1 MTAPVGSKGVIAR
14 RFGESFDRCALRH
27 CRAHPSSASILHA
40 AHSDRPARGHEADD
54 VTDDTSAMVRPE
66 WRVASAY
73 IDGRLRQSTA
83 TIPVFNPANGSQIG
97 KVDAASSSLADEA
110 VAAAEVAFPAWRD
123 LAPEERGRVLLDAVE
138 IAEREVGELAATVS
152 LEVGKV
158 RSEAFGD
165 VAGALALVRSFVALV
180 SELAADEDHTGRPG
194 TGGASIVRIRYA
206 PVGPV
211 AVIGPWNTPLFLTF
225 NGVAPSLASGC
236 TVVVK
241 PPVEAPLALT
251 ALLHLLASNLPPGV
265 LNVVP
270 GRGSVVGAR
279 LAEHPA
285 VRAVMFTG
293 GTATG
298 RSIAASGAATI
309 KKVALELGGNDP
321 AIVLQ
326 TAHVSPQLI
335 AELVA
340 GSFAMSGQICF
351 NIKRIYV
358 HRDRHDELVAGLRA
372 ALTHLVVGDP
382 LDSGTH
388 IGPLATRDG
397 YENALRLLQSAR
409 DSGASVEELGVRSP
423 SAQWERGLYIRPTLV
438 TDIAADHELVLDEQF
453 APIVPIVVFDDDA
466 EAIAEANRTEFGL
479 ASSVWSDDLSH
490 AEAVARRIEA
500 GNTFINA
507 HRLGAS
513 VPHVPFGGVKQ
524 SGVGRTHGI
533 HSLHHCTQEH
543 AIVGFSDAAAQLP
556 GIDRWAELVRAST
569 SERTV
574 S

>member
-1 MTAPVGSKGVIAR
+1 
-14 RFGESFDRCALRH
+14 
-27 CRAHPSSASILHA
+27 
-40 AHSDRPARGHEADD
+40 
-54 VTDDTSAMVRPE
+54 MVRPE
-66 WRVASAY
+66 WRVASAFV
-73 IDGRLRQSTA
+73 DGRVRESTA
-83 TIPVFNPANGSQIG
+83 TIPVLNPANGTQIG
-97 KVDAASSSLADEA
+97 RVHASDPELADQA
-110 VAAAEVAFPAWRD
+110 VAAAEAAFPAWRD
-123 LAPEERGRVLLDAVE
+123 LPLEERGRLLLDAVAV
-138 IAEREVGELAATVS
+138 AEREVGELAATVS

-158 RSEAFGD
+158 RHEAFGD
-165 VAGALALVRSFVALV
+165 VAGALALVRGFVDLV
-180 SELAADEDHTGRPG
+180 SDLAATEDHTGEAG
-194 TGGASIVRIRYA
+194 TGAATLVRIRHV

-251 ALLHLLASNLPPGV
+251 ALLQILAAQLPAGV

-270 GRGSVVGAR
+270 GRGSVIGQR
-279 LAEHPA
+279 LVEHPA
-285 VRAVMFTG
+285 VRAIMFTG

-321 AIVLQ
+321 AIVLESARV
-326 TAHVSPQLI
+326 TPQLI
-335 AELVA
+335 AELIA

-358 HRDRHDELVAGLRA
+358 HRSRHDELLAGLRA
-372 ALTHLVVGDP
+372 ALAHVVVGDP
-382 LDSGTH
+382 LDPETH
-388 IGPLATRDG
+388 MGPLATREG
-397 YENALRLLQSAR
+397 YENALRLLRSAR
-409 DSGASVEELGVRSP
+409 DAGARVEELGIRSP
-423 SAQWERGLYIRPTLV
+423 SVQWEEGQYIRPTLV
-438 TDIAADHELVLDEQF
+438 SDIAGDHELVLDEQF
-453 APIVPIVVFDDDA
+453 APILPVVAFDEDD
-466 EAIAEANRTEFGL
+466 EAVAEANRTEFGL
-479 ASSVWSDDLSH
+479 ASSVWSDDLAH

-513 VPHVPFGGVKQ
+513 VARVPFGGVKQ
-524 SGVGRTHGI
+524 SGIGRTHGI
-533 HSLHHCTQEH
+533 YSLHHCTQEH

-556 GIDRWAELVRAST
+556 GIARWADIVSAAS
-569 SERTV
+569 SERAT

>member
-1 MTAPVGSKGVIAR
+1 MV
-14 RFGESFDRCALRH
+14 
-27 CRAHPSSASILHA
+27 HP
-40 AHSDRPARGHEADD
+40 D
-54 VTDDTSAMVRPE
+54 

-73 IDGRLRQSTA
+73 VDGRLRQSTA

-97 KVDAASSSLADEA
+97 TVDTASVPLADEA
-110 VAAAEVAFPAWRD
+110 VAAAKAAFPAWRD
-123 LAPEERGRVLLDAVE
+123 LSQKDRGQMLLAAVAD
-138 IAEREVGELAATVS
+138 AEREVGELAATVS

-158 RSEAFGD
+158 RHEAFGD
-165 VAGALALVRSFVALV
+165 VAGALALIRSFVALV
-180 SELAADEDHTGRPG
+180 SELADGEDHTGLPG
-194 TGGASIVRIRYA
+194 TGAAPIVRIRYV

-225 NGVAPSLASGC
+225 NGVAPALASGC

-251 ALLHLLASNLPPGV
+251 ALLRLLAERLPAGV

-279 LAEHPA
+279 LAEHPS
-285 VRAVMFTG
+285 VRAVIFTG

-298 RSIAASGAATI
+298 RSIAASSAATI

-321 AIVLQ
+321 AIVLRSARV
-326 TAHVSPQLI
+326 TPQLI
-335 AELVA
+335 AELLA

-372 ALTHLVVGDP
+372 ALTQLVVGDP
-382 LDSGTH
+382 LDPETH
-388 IGPLATRDG
+388 IGPLTTRDG
-397 YENALRLLQSAR
+397 YENALRLLRSAR
-409 DSGASVEELGVRSP
+409 DAGASVEELGIRSP
-423 SAQWERGLYIRPTLV
+423 SAQWDRGQYIRPTLV

-453 APIVPIVVFDDDA
+453 APIMPVIAFDDEE

-500 GNTFINA
+500 GSTFINA

-556 GIDRWAELVRAST
+556 GIDRWAELVTAASNAGT
-569 SERTV
+569 PS
-574 S
+574 